1 MTKRIQMYG
10 KAASGMRVARVALLL
25 IGGIALTACPKAP
38 NVPDFPVPPACE
50 INNTA
55 TVSFTNTAGGTATLY
70 VDFDGANLT
79 GNIADGVTSSIHTVS
94 AGTHSIIFRN
104 ASGGAA
110 VCATINPNLQ
120 RCTSN
125 SYACS

>member
-1 MTKRIQMYG
+1 MTAVTKRIQMYG
-10 KAASGMRVARVALLL
+10 KTVGGMRAASVALAL
-25 IGGIALTACPKAP
+25 IGGIALTACPK
-38 NVPDFPVPPACE
+38 VPDLPVSPACE
-50 INNTA
+50 LNNTA
-55 TVSFTNTAGGTATLY
+55 TVSFTNTTGGTATVY

-79 GNIADGVTSSIHTVS
+79 GNIADGATSSVHTVP
-94 AGTHSIIFRN
+94 AGNHSIIFRN

-110 VCATINPNLQ
+110 VCATISPNLQ